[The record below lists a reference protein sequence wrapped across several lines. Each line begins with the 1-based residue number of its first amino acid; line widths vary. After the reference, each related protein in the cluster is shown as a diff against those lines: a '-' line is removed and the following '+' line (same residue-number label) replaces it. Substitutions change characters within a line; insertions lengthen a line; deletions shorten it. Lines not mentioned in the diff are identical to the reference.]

1 MKLEEV
7 VVDVD
12 VVVVVVSQL
21 LQVLA
26 HLDEKVSHKL
36 AANNSLHW
44 NKGKLLVL
52 LKQRWRVLVVENI
65 VDAVLVVVSHPL
77 HVLSH

>member
-26 HLDEKVSHKL
+26 HLGEKVSHKL
-36 AANNSLHW
+36 AANNALH
-44 NKGKLLVL
+44 
-52 LKQRWRVLVVENI
+52 
-65 VDAVLVVVSHPL
+65 
-77 HVLSH
+77 